1 MKENSRIATPP
12 LPPRAS
18 KKNILIL
25 DNLKSFG
32 EKNIYTTLA
41 LLHTK
46 LTDFVHTVD
55 DVSRVLE
62 KKKYLNSSVDTANL
76 SKYQS
81 P

>member
-1 MKENSRIATPP
+1 MLHPSPSPK
-12 LPPRAS
+12 RAS
-18 KKNILIL
+18 KEKSILIL
-25 DNLKSFG
+25 DNLKSFE
-32 EKNIYTTLA
+32 EKNIYTTFA

-55 DVSRVLE
+55 EVSRVLE
-62 KKKYLNSSVDTANL
+62 KKKYLDSSVETANL